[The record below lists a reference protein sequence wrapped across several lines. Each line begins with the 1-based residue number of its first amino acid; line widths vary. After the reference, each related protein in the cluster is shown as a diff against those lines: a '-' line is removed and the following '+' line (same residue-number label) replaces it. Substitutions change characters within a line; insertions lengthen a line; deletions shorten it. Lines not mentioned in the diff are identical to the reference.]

1 MEIQLVYKVIK
12 RRDVICGR
20 AAAISIKKYKNHK
33 YNVKNRKIGKWR

>member
-1 MEIQLVYKVIK
+1 MEIQLVYKMIK

-20 AAAISIKKYKNHK
+20 AASILYKNHE